1 MKMNHS
7 QSAGYIETRYSNN
20 FFEMSE
26 EALLERYKKGLA
38 KFSSG
43 EHIKDIHDD
52 ILNSIEKAVGSLF
65 GKKLGVV
72 IIESLNKRDN
82 YALQLGSDDVA
93 ISPNYV
99 MHNGKPFIVGPYVQ
113 QKYTLKFIIH
123 IPTMKGDVSELR
135 LYFIINAI
143 GEEEWKVGNFYVTS
157 SITVNASFLSPG
169 DKLEYSQI
177 QDYVK
182 GEICQ
187 HIEKNKV
194 KPFMKS
200 DVKAFNELLSQANQI
215 MFNAE

>member
-1 MKMNHS
+1 MKMNRS

-26 EALLERYKKGLA
+26 EDLFERYKKGLA

-43 EHIKDIHDD
+43 EHIKDMHDD

-72 IIESLNKRDN
+72 IIESLSKRDD
-82 YALQLGSDDVA
+82 YALQPDSDNVA

-99 MHNGKPFIVGPYVQ
+99 TRHGKPFIVGPYVQ

-123 IPTMKGDVSELR
+123 IPTMKSDVSELR

-157 SITVNASFLSPG
+157 SITVNACFLSPG
-169 DKLEYSQI
+169 DKLEYSQV
-177 QDYVK
+177 QDYVEGK
-182 GEICQ
+182 ICQ
-187 HIEKNKV
+187 HIEKNKI
-194 KPFMKS
+194 KPFMSK
-200 DVKAFNELLSQANQI
+200 DVKAFNKLLSQAEQI